1 MYVLI
6 IDKNINQ
13 YLYWTFENDKIWT
26 NFFNIT
32 SKKLSYGVTGTTKQ
46 ANYILT
52 IIIINEV
59 VYFIELYWFLI
70 F

>member
-32 SKKLSYGVTGTTKQ
+32 SKKLSYGVTSTTKHG
-46 ANYILT
+46 NYILI

-59 VYFIELYWFLI
+59 V
-70 F
+70 